1 MFMDKLK
8 MRHIKYILL
17 LLLVFMPALAS
28 SANEKADEEGGLN
41 IPEIVLEHLS
51 DSYEWHIATYGDNHI
66 SIPLPIIIRGDA
78 TGEWHFCTS
87 HSLPDNFYFNKEMH
101 GKIYEKLP
109 DGSSVRPLDLSI
121 TKTVAQIWIVVIVLI
136 CIFTY
141 CSRWYKKHDEISQ
154 APSGFVG
161 MMEMLIT
168 TINDHVIK
176 SSIGEKHY
184 RKYSPYLLTVFFF
197 ILTANIMGLIPFFPG
212 GANVTGNI
220 NVTFFLA
227 LCTMIAINLFGNKHY
242 WKDIFWPD
250 VPLFLKAYPVAVM
263 PVIEL
268 FGVFTKPFAL
278 MIRLFANIMAGHAVI
293 LSFTCVIFLGWSMG
307 VGYGL
312 GLNTLSIV
320 MLLFMNCL
328 ELLVAFI
335 QAYVFTLLSAVFIG
349 LAHVEHATE

>member
-17 LLLVFMPALAS
+17 LLLVFMPVLAS

-66 SIPLPIIIRGDA
+66 SIPLPIIIRSDA

-109 DGSSVRPLDLSI
+109 DGSTVRPLDLSI

-141 CSRWYKKHDEISQ
+141 CSRWYKKHDERSQ

-168 TINDHVIK
+168 TINDDVIK